1 MMNKDLNRNRL
12 DAEVTSQSELTT
24 RACLVNAGKRL
35 SPNEP
40 GQRKCLKCSEMFQS
54 TGAANRICKA
64 CSKINSGL
72 YLTENQ
78 IARERGEKRLN
89 GNLLDRSDSYRMN
102 F

>member
-1 MMNKDLNRNRL
+1 MNKDLNPNRL
-12 DAEVTSQSELTT
+12 DAEVTSQPELTT
-24 RACLVNAGKRL
+24 RACIVNDGTRQA
-35 SPNEP
+35 PNEP
-40 GQRKCLKCSEMFQS
+40 GQRKCLKCSNMFQS
-54 TGAANRICKA
+54 TSAANRICKA

-89 GNLLDRSDSYRMN
+89 GNLLDRKDCYRMN